1 MQKFLNLY
9 RIVVL
14 IASGG
19 AELTAGYLMSFYPET
34 FFEQPDEQLI
44 SLAGSFAVGATTMG
58 IYSFMLLF
66 LKERQAQLAG
76 FAVLALY
83 HAGIGITQAIC
94 GGGGYTALA
103 FHGWLC
109 VSLVGLMVW
118 KWGVVEA

>member
-1 MQKFLNLY
+1 MHKALNIY
-9 RIVVL
+9 RIIVL

-19 AELTAGYLMSFYPET
+19 AELAAGYLMSFHPET
-34 FFEQPDEQLI
+34 FFDNPGEQLI

-103 FHGWLC
+103 FHGWLT
-109 VSLVGLMVW
+109 VSLVGLIVW
-118 KWGVVEA
+118 AWRR